1 MSSQRGNKSTTLD
14 INFKINSSSVGDL
27 GVKSDEQIYDEEKT
41 EKRQNSSQKNILIN
55 ASYTD
60 QKQGFSI

>member
-27 GVKSDEQIYDEEKT
+27 GVKSDEQIYDEERT
-41 EKRQNSSQKNILIN
+41 EKKQNSS
-55 ASYTD
+55 
-60 QKQGFSI
+60 